1 VGASGLQTESG
12 GFPVRACAI
21 VILSIVAAVAYGV
34 VHDQITARVC
44 VEYFTVGHPPVFATN
59 DPTLLGLGWGILAT
73 WWVGLIVGV
82 GLVLSATAGSRP
94 PRTVRS
100 LVRPVLALLVVTGL
114 SAAMMGGAGYLL
126 AEAGSV
132 SLLEPLASDLPREKH
147 ARFLADLWAHNT
159 SYAVGFVGGFV
170 VMVRV
175 WRSR

>member
-1 VGASGLQTESG
+1 M
-12 GFPVRACAI
+12 RAAAVVLMCVAAAI
-21 VILSIVAAVAYGV
+21 VYGI

-44 VEYFTVGHPPVFATN
+44 VEYFTVGHPPVFATD

-73 WWVGLIVGV
+73 WWVGLILGI
-82 GLVLSATAGSRP
+82 GLAIAATAGSRP

-114 SAAMMGGAGYLL
+114 SAAVMGVAGFAL
-126 AEAGSV
+126 AEAGWV
-132 SLLEPLASDLPREKH
+132 SLLKPDVGLVPPEKRN
-147 ARFLADLWAHNT
+147 RFLADLWAHNT
-159 SYAVGFVGGFV
+159 SYAVGLVGGFV